1 MLEDNTS
8 PYLPGDVPVMALRG
22 IPAHGKVI
30 PCEREG
36 FNEFLMNT
44 HRGIF
49 ITHACDVMG
58 SSAVTMN
65 GMGNRI

>member
-1 MLEDNTS
+1 
-8 PYLPGDVPVMALRG
+8 MALRG
-22 IPAHGKVI
+22 IPAHGTVI

-49 ITHACDVMG
+49 ITHARDVMG
-58 SSAVTMN
+58 SSAVTIN